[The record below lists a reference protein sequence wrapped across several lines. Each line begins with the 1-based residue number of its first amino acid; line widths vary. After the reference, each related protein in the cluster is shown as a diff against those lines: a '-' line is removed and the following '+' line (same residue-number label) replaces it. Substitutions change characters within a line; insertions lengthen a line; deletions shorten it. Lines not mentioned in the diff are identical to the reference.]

1 MGSGGEGD
9 GLVGGRGAGGA
20 GAVADDS
27 EGLVGGGDE
36 WLGQRHHALDVADG
50 VVGGLEKLGGAN
62 LWALSDA
69 EALELLDRAERSRR
83 LLAALLLAVVRD
95 LNDRDLRGVFGEE
108 DLPSTADLLRW
119 HLKTR
124 PADAR
129 RTVTLARD
137 LDGPYR
143 RTGQALAA
151 AEISHEQATV
161 IAGALNSLPG
171 DTPTE
176 QRDWAES
183 FLLDQARHLDAGDL
197 AQLGKTIRG
206 RLQDQLHPPG
216 SDPTDD
222 GDQARRRELHL
233 TDQPDGT
240 TRIHGTLD
248 AEGAAAL
255 RAALEPLSRPKPL
268 GENPE
273 DHRTV
278 AQLRADALIEITER
292 VLGTGT
298 LPLSRGTR
306 PHVTVTTT
314 VDELLS
320 RDRAGLATSATPTTP
335 ATTGYGLPLSHA
347 ALERICCDADL
358 THLLLSREGMP
369 LELGRTRRIVPP
381 WLRRALAAR
390 DGGCAFPNCPKP
402 AAWADA
408 HHLVHWLSGG
418 ETNVGNTMLLCPYH
432 HRVIHRDEW
441 KVLMGVD
448 GHPYFIPPYSV
459 DTQQRPRRNPLHRTL
474 NHLYTGIWD
483 PTHAGGDGLP
493 DEPVRQP
500 THDRGVKEAVSGWR
514 ASGVH
519 DGPDSTL
526 FVGPRRH
533 STLRQPG
540 ASAGPLPYENHEDRE
555 DALPTSEPASQP
567 WLGWPE
573 PPAN

>member
-1 MGSGGEGD
+1 M
-9 GLVGGRGAGGA
+9 V
-20 GAVADDS
+20 
-27 EGLVGGGDE
+27 EGLE
-36 WLGQRHHALDVADG
+36 
-50 VVGGLEKLGGAN
+50 ELGGAN
-62 LWALSDA
+62 LWALSEA
-69 EALELLDRAERSRR
+69 EALELLDRVERARR

-95 LNDRDLRGVFGEE
+95 LNGRDLRGMFGEE

-119 HLKTR
+119 HLKSR

-151 AEISHEQATV
+151 ADISHEQATV

-183 FLLDQARHLDAGDL
+183 FLLDQAQHLDAGDL

-255 RAALEPLSRPKPL
+255 RAALEPLSRPRPL

-292 VLGTGT
+292 VLGSRT

-314 VDELLS
+314 VDELLG
-320 RDRAGLATSATPTTP
+320 RDGTTP
-335 ATTGYGLPLSHA
+335 ATTGYGLSLSHA
-347 ALERICCDADL
+347 TLERICCDADL
-358 THLLLSREGMP
+358 THILLSREGMP

-390 DGGCAFPNCPKP
+390 DGGCAFPNCRKP

-418 ETNVGNTMLLCPYH
+418 ETNVGNTVLLCPHH

-441 KVLMGVD
+441 KVIMGED

-459 DTQQRPRRNPLHRTL
+459 DTQQRPRRNPLHRTID
-474 NHLYTGIWD
+474 HLYTGIWE
-483 PTHAGGDGLP
+483 PPAQPPGARH

-500 THDRGVKEAVSGWR
+500 THDCGVSEAAGDWHE
-514 ASGVH
+514 SGVH
-519 DGPDSTL
+519 DGPDGTL
-526 FVGPRRH
+526 FVGP
-533 STLRQPG
+533 PPF
-540 ASAGPLPYENHEDRE
+540 ASPRPPSASPLPDESDEGHEDDRL
-555 DALPTSEPASQP
+555 ASEPASQP
-567 WLGWPE
+567 WLGWSE
-573 PPAN
+573 PPPN